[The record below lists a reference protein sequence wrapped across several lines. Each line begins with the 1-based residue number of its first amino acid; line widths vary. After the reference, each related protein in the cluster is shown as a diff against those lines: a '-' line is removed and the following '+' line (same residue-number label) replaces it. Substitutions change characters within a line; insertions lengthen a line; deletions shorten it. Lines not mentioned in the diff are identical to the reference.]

1 MRDRQTDKR
10 TDTRPLLYMHLY
22 GPRTYFSI
30 FNNRD
35 NAKKGKLFGGT
46 KGSQPV
52 KQIMLYEHT
61 EYNELKKIAI
71 GTAAIST
78 KAFSA

>member
-1 MRDRQTDKR
+1 
-10 TDTRPLLYMHLY
+10 MHLY